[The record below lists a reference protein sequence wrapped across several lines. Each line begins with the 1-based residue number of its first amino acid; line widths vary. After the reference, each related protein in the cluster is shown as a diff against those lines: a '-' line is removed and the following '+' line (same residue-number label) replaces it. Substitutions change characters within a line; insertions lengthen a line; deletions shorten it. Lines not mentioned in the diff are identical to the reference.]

1 MNSVN
6 GHRKRCFRK
15 QLLIPL
21 CPFYSYKE
29 AASLKEAL
37 FKVPPSNSQFEH
49 STIKIFMKIEME
61 YLLHSNF
68 LHFNLQT
75 NSWILV
81 LGFRIW
87 DLRSEPNSDK
97 NYWFLGNFWKALEKA
112 SSKPNPTGFGK
123 IAIRGSNSE
132 LPWKFQAEI
141 DPHEE
146 RKNKICIV
154 NFLIPNVPS
163 DSEWDSQWAPS
174 DYPSSWSMI
183 IHQSSSS
190 FRADFVRK
198 VRSKM
203 LLSAGESPVETR
215 VRFV

>member
-1 MNSVN
+1 MSSVN

-132 LPWKFQAEI
+132 LPWNWSTRRKEEQNLHCKLFDSKCSKWFRMRQSMSAEWLSI
-141 DPHEE
+141 IMVDDHPP
-146 RKNKICIV
+146 KQFI
-154 NFLIPNVPS
+154 IPS
-163 DSEWDSQWAPS
+163 WLCSQSKKQDASISWRV
-174 DYPSSWSMI
+174 SSG
-183 IHQSSSS
+183 
-190 FRADFVRK
+190 D
-198 VRSKM
+198 
-203 LLSAGESPVETR
+203 
-215 VRFV
+215 